1 MGGVLLAFPALAG
14 VPRIVPAAGHMDK
27 AQMTEALTDLSR
39 RRIEAFSAGSGKGLT
54 TAEHL
59 ALVPESTNPTDI
71 DLLNEARH
79 MLDKFS
85 RGVLD
90 LYVDVWRE
98 FGKERCGV
106 CGMTGKQAR
115 DANYNC
121 AVEC

>member
-1 MGGVLLAFPALAG
+1 
-14 VPRIVPAAGHMDK
+14 MDK
-27 AQMTEALTDLSR
+27 EQMTEALTDLSR
-39 RRIEAFSAGSGKGLT
+39 RRIEAFSAGTGKGLT

-59 ALVPESTNPTDI
+59 ALVPESTTPADV

-79 MLDKFS
+79 MLDDLS

-98 FGKERCGV
+98 FGKGRCPV
-106 CGMTGKQAR
+106 CGMTSKQAR

-121 AVEC
+121 AIEC